1 MNDVVVQA
9 HVAIPLVHRNWVAAG
24 STQIRGGRAE
34 RLGLGLLALALL
46 APGGAGL
53 ILLGP

>member
-24 STQIRGGRAE
+24 STQIRGAE
-34 RLGLGLLALALL
+34 LSGWDSAFLRLPYWHREA
-46 APGGAGL
+46 
-53 ILLGP
+53 